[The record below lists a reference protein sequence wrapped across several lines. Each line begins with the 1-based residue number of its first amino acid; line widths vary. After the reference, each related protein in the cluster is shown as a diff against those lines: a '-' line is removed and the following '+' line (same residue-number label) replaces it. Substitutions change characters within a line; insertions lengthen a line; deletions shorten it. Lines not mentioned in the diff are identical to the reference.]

1 MADYHGL
8 VAVGRSLVD
17 LLNRRFAELVPAG
30 RRPTAVLAGGRDLD
44 EVNSSP
50 AAIIQNPAVSLF
62 CYRLSVDG
70 ETRPGWAAVT
80 QADGVPRLPLRLHFL
95 VMAWDVYAESEL
107 EWLGLAVQV
116 LEGQPLLTGP
126 LLHPTGNWSPGD
138 AIQVVTENLELDSV
152 SGAFEALTTRY
163 RLCLPYVARV
173 IRVEAPARVP
183 AQAVATVANRYL
195 PGGAATT

>member
-17 LLNRRFAELVPAG
+17 LLNRRFAEVIPTG
-30 RRPTAVLAGGRDLD
+30 RRPSAVLAGGRDLD

-50 AAIIQNPAVSLF
+50 TAVIQYPAVSLF
-62 CYRLSVDG
+62 CYRLSVDA
-70 ETRPGWAAVT
+70 ETRAGWAAVT

-95 VMAWDVYAESEL
+95 VMAWDVFAESEL

-116 LEGQPLLTGP
+116 LEGQPILTGP
-126 LLHPTGNWSPGD
+126 LLHPTGSWSPGD
-138 AIQVVTENLELDSV
+138 AVQVVTDNLGLESV
-152 SGAFEALTTRY
+152 SEAFQALTTKY

-173 IRVEAPARVP
+173 IRIEAAAR
-183 AQAVATVANRYL
+183 ARTEAVATVGASHVN
-195 PGGAATT
+195 GGTAT